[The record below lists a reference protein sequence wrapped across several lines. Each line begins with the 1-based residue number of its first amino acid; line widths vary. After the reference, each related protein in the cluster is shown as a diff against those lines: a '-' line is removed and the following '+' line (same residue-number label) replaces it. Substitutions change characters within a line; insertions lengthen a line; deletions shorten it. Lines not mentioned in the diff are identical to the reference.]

1 MYKPNV
7 DIMGFI
13 RGAHKDGELICEGFV
28 FTQPGGRKTDRG
40 DPIYGWNDT
49 AAVRCARCGEKDE
62 QHIYL
67 GDVNEELE
75 KMEKEKRERMA
86 KAAALRA
93 GAGAPLSAKPP
104 APSPQQHEVWLLDDS
119 SDPLSLASATKRV
132 PAPAPAPTFAPV
144 SGAGGGAAE
153 LSSEDF
159 KLEVERMVRE
169 SLSSKPAPPGT
180 APPELAEKL
189 AAMEAQLAA
198 ATAKLQQAGLA

>member
-7 DIMGFI
+7 DIMGYM
-13 RGAHKDGELICEGFV
+13 RGAHKEGELICEGFV

-40 DPIYGWNDT
+40 DPIHGWNDT
-49 AAVRCARCGEKDE
+49 AAVRCARCGERDDM
-62 QHIYL
+62 HLYL
-67 GDVNEELE
+67 GDVNEEFE

-93 GAGAPLSAKPP
+93 AAAAPPAAKPP

-119 SDPLSLASATKRV
+119 SDPLSVASAAKR
-132 PAPAPAPTFAPV
+132 APASTSAPAVAPV
-144 SGAGGGAAE
+144 SGAWGGAAA

-159 KLEVERMVRE
+159 KAEVERMVRE
-169 SLSSKPAPPGT
+169 SLAQAAPAPT
-180 APPELAEKL
+180 ELAEKL